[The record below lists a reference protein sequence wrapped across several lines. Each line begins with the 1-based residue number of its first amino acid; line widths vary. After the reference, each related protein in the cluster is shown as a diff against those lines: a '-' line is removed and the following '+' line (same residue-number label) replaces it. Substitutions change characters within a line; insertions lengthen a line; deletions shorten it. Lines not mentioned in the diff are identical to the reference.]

1 MIRLS
6 NKETGAE
13 IGEISG
19 EELRILVLALEEDDS
34 KDQDYWIDHATVD
47 MIEIDHLNAGS
58 LITVLRAAI
67 GDSDGVEIRYVRTA

>member
-6 NKETGAE
+6 NKDTGAD
-13 IGEISG
+13 IGEISE
-19 EELRILVLALEEDDS
+19 EELQILVAALEEENS
-34 KDQDYWIDHATVD
+34 QDQNYWIDHATVD

-67 GDSDGVEIRYVRTA
+67 GDSDGVEIQNVRTA

>member
-6 NKETGAE
+6 NKDTGAD
-13 IGEISG
+13 IGEISE
-19 EELRILVLALEEDDS
+19 EELQILVAALQEQNS
-34 KDQDYWIDHATVD
+34 QDQNYWIDHATVD

-67 GDSDGVEIRYVRTA
+67 GDSDGVEIQYVRTA

>member
-6 NKETGAE
+6 NKDTGAD
-13 IGEISG
+13 IGEISE
-19 EELRILVLALEEDDS
+19 EELQILVAALEEENS
-34 KDQDYWIDHATVD
+34 QDQNYWIDHATVD

-67 GDSDGVEIRYVRTA
+67 GDGDGVEIQYVRTA

>member
-6 NKETGAE
+6 NKETGAD
-13 IGEISG
+13 IGEISE
-19 EELRILVLALEEDDS
+19 EELQILVLALEEEDS

-67 GDSDGVEIRYVRTA
+67 GGSDGIEIQYVRTA

>member
-6 NKETGAE
+6 NKDTGVD
-13 IGEISG
+13 IGEISE
-19 EELRILVLALEEDDS
+19 EELQILVAALEEEDS
-34 KDQDYWIDHATVD
+34 KDQNYWIDHATVD

-67 GDSDGVEIRYVRTA
+67 GSSDGVEIQYVRTA